1 MAQKKSKVHKF
12 PLVGKKYRTSYY
24 DQSGDRQYITHADE
38 HELMRMKIA
47 AQEEVAE
54 GRHTSAKDAGTLTEA
69 FNNFHKNRSEKKDL
83 DPDYVIALK
92 GKWDHCLSQIKVDGK
107 LIASINIK
115 QFAKRKLLIA
125 CGEQIENFQ
134 IAKGNELRYAAA
146 NFGCLKA
153 IVNHAI
159 AQEHCPPV
167 DRVIWKTA
175 DIDWKKRQDTR
186 VKIPPIDS
194 VRRLIEAAE
203 LWDRDGRQDKP
214 HSDTPRTINTIDA
227 DDGERRR
234 RHYERIGHK
243 PTPYG
248 LIFRC
253 LGQIGCRPSEL
264 RGLPLCRDATDPNQI
279 GLITNSNN
287 PGVRLQQRAHR
298 KGSLGNLK
306 TRNAYRFV
314 PIGPDLAAR
323 LQAHV
328 ERENIQP
335 GELVFS
341 TAKGNPLNDD
351 GWRKRLHEICEFHDI
366 TWYEAIYTL
375 RHVCASMWIKQGRNI
390 KWISVRMGHQTAA
403 FTLDTYGHLWDED
416 DEDAAA
422 AVDTENMLYGSAVA
436 AE

>member
-24 DQSGDRQYITHADE
+24 DEKGKRQYISHADE

-54 GRHTSAKDAGTLTEA
+54 GRHTSAKEAGTLAEA
-69 FNNFHKNRSEKKDL
+69 FKAFHTNRSEKTDI
-83 DPDYVIALK
+83 DPSHIRQIK
-92 GKWDHCLSQIKVDGK
+92 SKWDNCLSKISVDGT
-107 LIASINIK
+107 LIATINIK
-115 QFAKRKLLIA
+115 QFSKRKLLIA
-125 CGEQIENFQ
+125 CGEQIERFQ

-146 NFGCLKA
+146 NFDVLKA
-153 IVNHAI
+153 IVNHA
-159 AQEHCPPV
+159 AANELCAPV
-167 DRVIWKTA
+167 DRAIWKA
-175 DIDWKKRQDTR
+175 AEIDWKGRQDLR
-186 VKIPPIDS
+186 VKIPPIDN

-203 LWDRDGRQDKP
+203 LWDREGRQDKLRCE
-214 HSDTPRTINTIDA
+214 HPRSINTIDVG
-227 DDGERRR
+227 DGERWR

-243 PTPYG
+243 PTPYA

-264 RGLPLCRDATDPNQI
+264 RGLPLCRDAADPNQP

-298 KGSLGNLK
+298 DGTLGKMK
-306 TRNAYRFV
+306 TKNGYRFV

-323 LQAHV
+323 LQAHI
-328 ERENIQP
+328 EKENIQP
-335 GELVFS
+335 GELIFS
-341 TAKGNPLNDD
+341 TATGKPLDSEP
-351 GWRKRLHEICEFHDI
+351 WRKRLHQICEWHDI
-366 TWYEAIYTL
+366 GWYDALYTL
-375 RHVCASMWIKQGRNI
+375 RHVAASMWIKQGRNI
-390 KWISVRMGHQTAA
+390 KWISVRMGHKSAA

-416 DEDAAA
+416 EEDAAA
-422 AVDTENMLYGSAVA
+422 AVDTENMLYGPAVA